1 MSKKLVY
8 FFITANF
15 LRKNFFS
22 FDLTFWALRC
32 LDYKKVLPLCEILTQ
47 IDYEE

>member
-1 MSKKLVY
+1 MQNYEFKIENRNY
-8 FFITANF
+8 FS
-15 LRKNFFS
+15 RG
-22 FDLTFWALRC
+22 DLTFWALRC